1 MIGDN
6 YMIKDIIETLKII
19 NDFKKIVHT
28 NNEIMCNKLKKV
40 EQSIFLTKEFFSIN
54 TSERFLQDV
63 NMSKKLIFNLSNY
76 SQNVRYIDMLIR
88 NMCEQ
93 VIEYIYIMRNPQLI
107 EEYFNFDFSENCD
120 NMDYYKLLNKTNF
133 KRFSAGR
140 ESISKMAKQIG
151 EKNNAPDEIC
161 LYNIYIDKSAMMHN
175 SYFNSIF
182 LINIDD
188 DVTEE
193 YRNEIQGSILLNLMY
208 ITYIIGA
215 FLNEYNITEIE

>member
-1 MIGDN
+1 
-6 YMIKDIIETLKII
+6 MIKDIIETLKII

>member
-1 MIGDN
+1 MK
-6 YMIKDIIETLKII
+6 YSKDIIKEFRTI
-19 NDFKKIVHT
+19 NKFR
-28 NNEIMCNKLKKV
+28 KKV
-40 EQSIFLTKEFFSIN
+40 THKNNSLLEKLRSKSSIFITEEFLSIN
-54 TSERFLQDV
+54 TSECLLEDV
-63 NMSKKLIFNLSNY
+63 NMSLNLLFGPHQY
-76 SQNVRYIDMLIR
+76 SKYVRYVDMLIR

-107 EEYFNFDFSENCD
+107 KEYFNFPENCD

-133 KRFSAGR
+133 KRFSTGR

-151 EKNNAPDEIC
+151 EKSNASDEIC

-182 LINIDD
+182 LVNIDD

-193 YRNEIQGSILLNLMY
+193 YKNEIQVSILFNLMY
-208 ITYIIGA
+208 ITYILDA
-215 FLNEYNITEIE
+215 FMKEYDAIKIE